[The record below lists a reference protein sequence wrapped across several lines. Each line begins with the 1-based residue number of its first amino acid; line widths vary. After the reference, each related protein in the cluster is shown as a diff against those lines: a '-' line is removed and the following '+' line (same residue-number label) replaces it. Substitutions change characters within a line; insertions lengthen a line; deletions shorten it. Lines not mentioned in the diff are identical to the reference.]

1 MSEATIQENTGGAS
15 PARTGPHHLRRAII
29 LWIVLSLVGIAVWLA
44 VAQFILP
51 PTITDIGSFDNA
63 TIVVFTVLA
72 IPVSMFVWVFL
83 AYSLFAF
90 RTRGRPT
97 EDGIPL
103 QPTSGIQIGWL
114 GITSLLCLFILIWGM
129 FGLYQETSAASADTM
144 IVQVTGQQWLW
155 TFYYPKYQVSS
166 AGQVLEL
173 PVNVPVQFQVTSKDV
188 LHGFAIQALGVRVDA
203 NPGQTTTTQVV
214 TPTQVGEYQV
224 VCVELCGLYHTFM
237 WSRVE
242 VVSQADFSA
251 WIQGLEEQTS

>member
-1 MSEATIQENTGGAS
+1 MSEASIQENAGGAS
-15 PARTGPHHLRRAII
+15 PARTEPRHLRRAVF
-29 LWIVLSLVGIAVWLA
+29 LWIVLSILGIAVWLV

-51 PTITDIGSFDNA
+51 TTITSIGGFDNT

-83 AYSLFAF
+83 GYSLFVF
-90 RTRGRPT
+90 KTRGRST
-97 EDGIPL
+97 EDGIPM
-103 QPTSGIQIGWL
+103 QPGAGVQLSWI
-114 GITSLLCLFILIWGM
+114 GITSLLCLFILVWGM
-129 FGLYQETSAASADTM
+129 FGLYQETSAASPDTM

-173 PVNVPVQFQVTSKDV
+173 PVNVPVQFEVTSKDV

-203 NPGQTTTTQVV
+203 NPGQTTTTQIV
-214 TPTQVGEYQV
+214 TPTSVGDYQV

-237 WSRVE
+237 WSSVK
-242 VVSQADFSA
+242 VVTQADFNV
-251 WIQGLEEQTS
+251 WIEGLGGQS